1 MCKRVSQKAIYSLFL
16 GSPTTEAVGSNPHK
30 TFGTNGFSR
39 WSTNCFQAIK
49 SKYQTFETA
58 SNSIIKK

>member
-1 MCKRVSQKAIYSLFL
+1 
-16 GSPTTEAVGSNPHK
+16 SPTTEAVGSNPHK

-58 SNSIIKK
+58 SSNYAIYPEPMGLPVGLP